1 MINLPDD
8 APEPCRP
15 DVENLARAENRL
27 RQSKRPEEPRNVD
40 FTLAEEYLPENFLIS
55 DIQSTTSR
63 HLVFATNKQLQLLA
77 RCKTWYMDG
86 TFKLVKKNLYQIF
99 SIHGFISKDGH
110 IKQVPLAYALMSQ
123 RRAIDYERVCKMY
136 RYVLITVPTIL

>member
-1 MINLPDD
+1 MIDLPDD

-15 DVENLARAENRL
+15 DVENLARAANRL

-40 FTLAEEYLPENFLIS
+40 FTLAEEYLPENFIIS

-86 TFKLVKKNLYQIF
+86 TLKLVKKPFYQLF

-110 IKQVPLAYALMSQ
+110 INQVPLAYALTSQ
-123 RRAIDYERVCKMY
+123 RRAINY
-136 RYVLITVPTIL
+136 

>member
-1 MINLPDD
+1 MIDLPDD

-15 DVENLARAENRL
+15 DVDNLARAANRL

-86 TFKLVKKNLYQIF
+86 TFKLVKKPFYQLF
-99 SIHGFISKDGH
+99 SIHGFISRDGH

-136 RYVLITVPTIL
+136 RYVLIII